1 MENPIIAVIDI
12 GSNSIRLQITQT
24 FNQTYKVID
33 EYKETVR
40 IGDNVFETGEFSDEA
55 IDTIYT
61 VLKNM
66 KSMMDSNRV
75 EFSRIVA
82 TASFR
87 EARNAEFVVEHIK
100 EKLDLNIEIISGLE
114 EARIMTVA
122 VGSYFQMNEGNILL
136 LDMGGGSTEFSYF
149 ENGKLKLSETTPLG
163 ASKLT
168 SEFFKTDPVKTVEV
182 ADIEKYINDILE
194 KILPTTGP
202 TKLICAGGSINNIA
216 HIFNKR
222 KNLGDST
229 IKFVDKIFLKHFINE
244 IVRKSIEERLKISGM
259 ELLRADMILSASML
273 VNTIV
278 DRYRLDGFLTMS
290 GGLRVGLT
298 IDLIN
303 KVGYE
308 LLFQGGELDVRY
320 SRIIE
325 TARKYNYEEKHAL
338 HVTKIADL
346 IFKQV
351 KDEMKLEAKH
361 WYLLEAAS
369 ILHDV
374 GQYIAY
380 SKHHKHSYYLITNTE
395 LIGYNLIENEII
407 ANVARYHRRDI
418 PKKSH
423 KNFAELTAKDQQL
436 VIKLSSILRIADA
449 MDRSH
454 AENVKDI
461 KINISKSK
469 IEFNVIADGDIGPEK
484 DAFEKKKDLFQSYFN
499 KEVVIV

>member
-12 GSNSIRLQITQT
+12 GSNSIRLQISQT

-40 IGDNVFETGEFSDEA
+40 IGDNVFETGEFSSEA

-66 KSMMDSNRV
+66 KSMMDSNGV
-75 EFSRIVA
+75 DFSRIVA

-87 EARNAEFVVEHIK
+87 EARNAEFVVNHIK
-100 EKLDLNIEIISGLE
+100 DKLGLNIEIISGLE

-149 ENGKLKLSETTPLG
+149 ESGKLKLSETTPLG

-182 ADIEKYINDILE
+182 TNITEYINDILE
-194 KILPTTGP
+194 KILPASGP

-216 HIFNKR
+216 HIFSKR

-273 VNTIV
+273 VQTIV

-325 TARKYNYEEKHAL
+325 TARKYHYEEKHAL
-338 HVTKIADL
+338 HVTKMADL

-351 KDEMKLEAKH
+351 KDAMELEAKH

-380 SKHHKHSYYLITNTE
+380 SKHHKHSYYLITNSE
-395 LIGYNLIENEII
+395 LIGYDLRENEII
-407 ANVARYHRRDI
+407 ANIARYHRRDV

-423 KNFAELTAKDQQL
+423 KNFTELATKDQQL
-436 VIKLSSILRIADA
+436 VIKLASILRIADA

-454 AENVKDI
+454 SENVKDI
-461 KINISKSK
+461 KINISKNK
-469 IEFNVIADGDIGPEK
+469 IEFKVIADGDIGPEK

-499 KEVVIV
+499 KEIVIV